1 MRVQTNHSMASS
13 SLFDPDLPTARDV
26 MTSLCCVATQYASEP
41 SLDLALL
48 GFGLAQTLTAPEYA
62 ESDLIVRVS
71 KQLLDQWQSLLHAHQ
86 ECEVQQHVSAYVAPI
101 LTVQ

>member
-1 MRVQTNHSMASS
+1 MMAHINHRVSS
-13 SLFDPDLPTARDV
+13 SNLYDPDLPTAGDV
-26 MTSLCCVATQYASEP
+26 MASLCCVATQYASDP

-62 ESDLIVRVS
+62 ESHLIVTVS
-71 KQLLDQWQSLLHAHQ
+71 KQLLNQWQSLLHAHQ
-86 ECEVQQHVSAYVAPI
+86 EYELQQHAVEYLPQN